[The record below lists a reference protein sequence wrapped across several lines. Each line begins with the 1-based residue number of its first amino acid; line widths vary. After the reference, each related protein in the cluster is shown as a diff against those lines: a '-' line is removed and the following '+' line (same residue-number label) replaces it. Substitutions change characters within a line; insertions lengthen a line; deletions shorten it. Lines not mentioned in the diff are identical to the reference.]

1 MRKRCKSLWV
11 TALVLAGAFL
21 AAPAHSTG
29 DPSVPPPVSGG
40 LAHDTATIGLIV
52 VVPGTG
58 EYVSL
63 TPGLRPP
70 DPNQYMADMPCRVE
84 EDKLDP
90 KCLAAQKDCPP
101 RSADDKPGVPVI
113 WKTAPKAIDDPE
125 WTDWSANGKPTC
137 LYDARAQDLLP
148 LIAERMEK
156 EIKSL
161 PIKAG
166 TATLQP
172 APHTLRGAE
181 TNIYA
186 EAAEQGFDI
195 VLLGQKI
202 HVTVTPVEY
211 TYNYGDGSTLGP
223 TPVSGGPLPE
233 DEWGTKT
240 RTSHVYTATG
250 NYPVSVTTSF
260 TGTYSVNGGPPLPIT
275 GRGSA
280 TSAPQTIQVWRS
292 ITKNYADNCIQNP
305 HGEGC

>member
-1 MRKRCKSLWV
+1 MFVAASMLGVAIPASHADSDIRG
-11 TALVLAGAFL
+11 GAAYEEGGAK
-21 AAPAHSTG
+21 AAIWMV
-29 DPSVPPPVSGG
+29 DPGSDLPVS
-40 LAHDTATIGLIV
+40 A
-52 VVPGTG
+52 
-58 EYVSL
+58 
-63 TPGLRPP
+63 TPGYVPADPYQYKADLHCQSQT
-70 DPNQYMADMPCRVE
+70 DELDVGCLPNQLKC
-84 EDKLDP
+84 P
-90 KCLAAQKDCPP
+90 KRPGDE
-101 RSADDKPGVPVI
+101 KPGVPVV
-113 WKTAPKAIDDPE
+113 WKYAPKSIVNPA
-125 WTDWSANGKPTC
+125 WTDWSSKGEASC
-137 LYDARAQDLLP
+137 LYDIRPEELLK
-148 LIAERMEK
+148 LIAARISSAFEK
-156 EIKSL
+156 L
-161 PIKAG
+161 PFSPSKVS
-166 TATLQP
+166 LQP
-172 APHTLRGAE
+172 APHTLKGAE

-186 EAAEQGFDI
+186 EASKQDFDI
-195 VLLGQKI
+195 TLLGQSV
-202 HVTVTPVEY
+202 HLTATPVEY